1 MTMRYLMIGLLLV
14 PFTALSAE
22 EPGNQVLIR
31 CSDPM
36 PAGAELRVVYG
47 PFRDEAWQLV
57 ATRPD
62 DSPIPVLRL
71 DLLAVDRST
80 GIATVTSSYQRP
92 SNDADLRELWQAS
105 ATMITGMRNLGD
117 ERPELRVEQKPV
129 MIQIAF
135 TDRVECQQG
144 YANWPRLPGTYY
156 FEAVEMINR
165 SVMHPELARGLNEPT
180 RMLLRLVRPAW
191 Q

>member
-1 MTMRYLMIGLLLV
+1 MTMRYLTIGLLLA
-14 PFTALSAE
+14 PFTALIADE
-22 EPGNQVLIR
+22 TTNQVPIR

-36 PAGAELRVVYG
+36 PAGVEMRVVFG

-57 ATRPD
+57 ATRPE
-62 DSPIPVLRL
+62 DSPVPVLRL

-80 GIATVTSSYQRP
+80 GIATVTSTYQRP
-92 SNDADLRELWQAS
+92 SNDPDLRQLWQTS
-105 ATMITGMRNLGD
+105 ATMITGMRNLGE
-117 ERPELRVEQKPV
+117 ERPELRVEQKPL

-144 YANWPRLPGTYY
+144 FANWPRLPGTYY
-156 FEAVEMINR
+156 FEALEMIHT
-165 SVMHPELARGLNEPT
+165 SVMQPELARDLQEPI
-180 RMLLRLVRPAW
+180 RMHLRLVRPAW